1 MLNLSRNDLGKNNDS
16 IEGLA
21 KRKGHVIYNAPLIE
35 NKSFS
40 IEAPDSTCSIFISDS
55 LSQVERQTYLAHELG
70 HCEYGGFY
78 HQNTPYELQSRI
90 EYRADKWAFLKL
102 APPGEVKEAAKA
114 GCSEVWEFSE
124 WFGITAEYMARI
136 LAFYSQQS
144 LI

>member
-1 MLNLSRNDLGKNNDS
+1 MLNSSGNALGQND
-16 IEGLA
+16 GLEHFA
-21 KRKGHVIYNAPLIE
+21 HLKGHTIYEAPLKE

-40 IEAPDSTCSIFISDS
+40 IEASDSTCSIFISS
-55 LSQVERQTYLAHELG
+55 SITRKERRTCLAHELG

-78 HQNTPYELQSRI
+78 YLNTPYELQSRI

-114 GCSEVWEFSE
+114 GCSEIWEFSE
-124 WFGITAEYMARI
+124 WFGITDEYMARI
-136 LAFYSQQS
+136 LDFYSRQS